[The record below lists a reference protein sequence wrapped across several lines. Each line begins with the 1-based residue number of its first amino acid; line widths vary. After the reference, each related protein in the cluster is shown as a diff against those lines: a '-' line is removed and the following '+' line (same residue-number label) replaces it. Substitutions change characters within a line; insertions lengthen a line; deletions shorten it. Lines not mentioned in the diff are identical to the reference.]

1 MGNRKQLAKVLSS
14 SVFKLFT
21 IVIVVIVPLNVLIL
35 TFSKTT
41 IKEVEKQIFWEN
53 ENALKLCME
62 QLDGAI
68 ERIMDKIRKVVL
80 NNADFR
86 RLNGKDITNQK
97 EYYQQIQSSVNLYNE
112 YKTILEDHE
121 LIDGLLAY
129 FPEKDM
135 KLVQERESTSGR
147 YIMEYTKN
155 LIENTEYALFL
166 NQWKGTVV
174 NERPVIVY
182 IGKYKNAY
190 YGVWVDIK
198 NFLNKISIEESH
210 DLVKAFVD
218 RQGNVI
224 YVNSTKL
231 NQEKIKELYQ
241 VQDNKAYMILEAKS
255 ENTEFS
261 YVQLIA
267 KSDAM
272 RQLPVIIS
280 VLQILSI
287 CTLLAVPIV
296 VVALRKW
303 MVVPLDKLSEAMDKI
318 EHGHMDFRIVEESAG
333 SEYAQ
338 INHHFN
344 QMMDKVENLNHRILD
359 EQLKKKDIQMKFLSQ
374 QIQPHFILNAMDI
387 IYSYEPEEYPLIQ
400 KMILCLSRYFRYV
413 VNASKDLVELSKEM
427 EHICNYLAIQHERYP
442 DVFYSKVEYQPETA
456 ECLIPPLLI
465 QSFAE
470 NVIKHSLNIDSKIDI
485 LINGRLTTDGKLCIS
500 LADTGDG
507 ISDDI
512 LDKIDRFK
520 KTGVYQEGLG
530 IGIQNSI
537 ERLKLKCGESSEL
550 IISRTEPH
558 GTLVKI
564 IIPVLRKGDIV
575 DESDIGG

>member
-1 MGNRKQLAKVLSS
+1 MGKKNQLARVLSS

-21 IVIVVIVPLNVLIL
+21 IVIVVIVPLNILIL

-41 IKEVEKQIFWEN
+41 IREVEKQISMEN
-53 ENALKLCME
+53 ENALKLYME
-62 QLDGAI
+62 QLDAAI
-68 ERIMDKIRKVVL
+68 ERSMDKIRKVVL
-80 NNADFR
+80 YNTDFG
-86 RLNGKDITNQK
+86 RLNGKEISSQK
-97 EYYQQIQSSVNLYNE
+97 EYYQQIQSSVNLFRD
-112 YKTILEDHE
+112 YKDILEDHE

-135 KLVQERESTSGR
+135 KVVQERESKSGM

-155 LIENTEYALFL
+155 LIDNTEYASFL
-166 NQWKGTVV
+166 NQWKGTVI

-182 IGKYKNAY
+182 VGKYKNAY
-190 YGVWVDIK
+190 YGVWVDIN
-198 NFLNKISIEESH
+198 NFLDKISKEESS
-210 DLVKAFVD
+210 DLFKAFVD
-218 RQGNVI
+218 RHGNVL
-224 YVNSTKL
+224 YVNNTKL
-231 NQEKIKELYQ
+231 KQEKIRELYQ
-241 VQDNKAYMILEAKS
+241 QRDNKEYMILEAKS
-255 ENTEFS
+255 EYVELS
-261 YVQLIA
+261 YVQFIA
-267 KSDAM
+267 KSDSM

-280 VLQILSI
+280 VLQFLSI

-296 VVALRKW
+296 IVALRKW
-303 MVVPLDKLSEAMDKI
+303 MVLPLEKLSEAMDKI
-318 EHGHMDFRIVEESAG
+318 EHGHMDFRIVEESTG

-338 INHHFN
+338 INRHFN
-344 QMMDKVENLNHRILD
+344 QMMDEVEDLNHRILD

-456 ECLIPPLLI
+456 ECLVPPLLI

-470 NVIKHSLNIDSKIDI
+470 NTIKHSLNIDSKIDV
-485 LINGRLTTDGKLCIS
+485 LINGRVTTDGKLCIS
-500 LADTGDG
+500 LTDTGDG

-530 IGIQNSI
+530 IGIQNAI
-537 ERLKLKCGESSEL
+537 ERLKLKCGETSEL
-550 IISRTEPH
+550 TISRIEPH

-564 IIPVLRKGDIV
+564 IIPVLRKGDAV
-575 DESDIGG
+575 NESNIGG